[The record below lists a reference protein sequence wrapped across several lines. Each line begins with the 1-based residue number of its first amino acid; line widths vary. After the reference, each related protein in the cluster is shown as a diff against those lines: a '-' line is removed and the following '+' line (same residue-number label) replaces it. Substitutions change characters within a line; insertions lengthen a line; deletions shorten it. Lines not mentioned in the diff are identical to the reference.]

1 MKQSIF
7 KPIRSPGLPA
17 LVFFI
22 SILLMGVISTFI
34 NPAKIDSNDLRLIAW
49 NPGRELLA
57 TGNVNAGYPYPLWT
71 VVVMLPFA
79 LLPQKISMIIWLTC
93 NLLMLAS
100 SIAIFILMT
109 RWELTPITL
118 VMVVSLCGLF
128 LPVLTSFSLGQLTF
142 FSLLAITLAAYF
154 FINQKWI
161 PLGVT
166 LGISLVKPQVM
177 ILLIGM
183 VMLQALLQ
191 HRWRVLIS
199 FSTTTLI
206 LVAISLPFISSPQ
219 QIIGGGI
226 GDHLGSFIER
236 TSTIWSLFL
245 TLGISWFVP
254 LVCSIGLMGWLLQ
267 KWIPF
272 FRNTIPNIDQSL
284 FLFSASVIVNLIVLP
299 YSWMYNLVLLLLPYG
314 YSVIQILKIKDAS
327 QNLWLAALLFIM
339 YPLTIALFVIF
350 EGHSGT
356 QAHQIIPAFF
366 LLAVMIA
373 LESKSRTEESS
384 G

>member
-7 KPIRSPGLPA
+7 RPIRNPGLPA
-17 LVFFI
+17 LIFFI
-22 SILLMGVISTFI
+22 SLLLMGVISTFI

-71 VVVMLPFA
+71 VVMMLPFA
-79 LLPQKISMIIWLTC
+79 LLPQKISMLIWLTC

-100 SIAIFILMT
+100 SIAIFIMMT
-109 RWELTPITL
+109 RWQLTPITL
-118 VMVVSLCGLF
+118 VVIVSLCGLF

-161 PLGVT
+161 PLGIT
-166 LGISLVKPQVM
+166 LGISLIKPQVM

-183 VMLQALLQ
+183 VMLQSVLQ
-191 HRWRVLIS
+191 RRWRVLIS
-199 FSTTTLI
+199 FSATVLI

-219 QIIGGGI
+219 QVIGGGI
-226 GDHLGSFIER
+226 GNHLGSFIGR

-245 TLGISWFVP
+245 TLGISWIVP
-254 LVCSIGLMGWLLQ
+254 LMYSIGLIGWLFQ

-272 FRNTIPNIDQSL
+272 FRNVIPTIDQSL

-314 YSVIQILKIKDAS
+314 YSAVQILKIKG
-327 QNLWLAALLFIM
+327 LARHFWFAVMLFIM

-373 LESKSRTEESS
+373 LESKSKTEESS

>member
-7 KPIRSPGLPA
+7 KPIQNPGLPA

-57 TGNVNAGYPYPLWT
+57 TGSVNAGYPYPLWT

-79 LLPQKISMIIWLTC
+79 LLPQKTSMLIWLVC

-100 SIAIFILMT
+100 SIAVFIWMIK
-109 RWELTPITL
+109 WKLTPVTL
-118 VMVVSLCGLF
+118 VVIVSLCGLF

-142 FSLLAITLAAYF
+142 FSLLAITLATYF
-154 FINQKWI
+154 FINQKWTQ
-161 PLGVT
+161 LGIT

-177 ILLIGM
+177 VLLIGM

-191 HRWRVLIS
+191 RRWRVLVS
-199 FSTTTLI
+199 FSTTALVF
-206 LVAISLPFISSPQ
+206 VAISIPFISSPQ

-226 GDHLGSFIER
+226 GDHLGSFIQR
-236 TSTIWSLFL
+236 TSTVWSLFL
-245 TLGISWFVP
+245 TLGTSWIVP
-254 LVCSIGLMGWLLQ
+254 LVCSIGMVGWLLQ
-267 KWIPF
+267 KWFPF
-272 FRNTIPNIDQSL
+272 FRNATPTTDQSL
-284 FLFSASVIVNLIVLP
+284 FLFSAAVIVNLIVLP

-314 YSVIQILKIKDAS
+314 YCTVQSLKIKGVTR
-327 QNLWLAALLFIM
+327 NFWLAALLFIM
-339 YPLTIALFVIF
+339 YPLTIALFMIF

-366 LLAVMIA
+366 LLTVMIA
-373 LESKSRTEESS
+373 LESKSKSQEISE
-384 G
+384 